1 MQHYVAGGCTHA
13 FHDGGFEFDTG
24 LHYVGRIEKYKM
36 LLDLVSGRDAKKVE
50 WAKMG
55 RASDGFCYDE
65 IKLGG
70 DKPWGFKAGAHA
82 FVDDLAAEFPGER
95 AAIEQYV
102 RLSAKVNKMADLYYY
117 AKLFHPIVQW
127 VLNKTLNREYFR
139 WASRSTWD
147 VVSELTTNKRLRAI
161 LCGQFGDYGLKPQ
174 DSSFLIQAGITAHYM
189 DAAYYPIGGSQE
201 ISRALIPTITDA
213 GGAVLVK
220 ARVQSIEID
229 ASSGRAVGV
238 KVCVVDLSGKAKGEA
253 VSVRATCG
261 VISGAGAYLTNRL
274 VPEAHR
280 ARLGY
285 APMLKEVKQSIS
297 HVYAFVGMKGTAKE
311 LELRGAN
318 LWVLPVDDDYNYC
331 GAALDASDKGKG
343 DHGDPFADVGN
354 RDDHDDMALFM
365 GFPSCKD
372 PSFEERF
379 PGKSTCEII
388 TTAHSEWFERY
399 LVEYGESKR
408 ASAGKEGEKKEEEE
422 EEDVAATL
430 GWEEVGTPKQERAGA
445 AGGNPNQSG
454 KRKNPE
460 YTAMK
465 KGLEEKLLR
474 ALYRHFPATRGKV
487 EYVNIATP
495 LSNLYYLARPD
506 SYGLEHTTA
515 HYAGGLDKMRP
526 ATDIPGLYAT
536 GQDIGTVG
544 IVGALNGG
552 ILTAHACLGYG
563 FVDLVVQKRNLIE
576 DLMAVDA
583 DFDINDY
590 PEATAPRPKDPLHP
604 SMRKDAPGKEK
615 GV

>member
-1 MQHYVAGGCTHA
+1 
-13 FHDGGFEFDTG
+13 
-24 LHYVGRIEKYKM
+24 VGRIEKYKM

-82 FVDDLAAEFPGER
+82 FVDDLVAEFPGER

-147 VVSELTTNKRLRAI
+147 VVSELTANKRLRAI

-285 APMLKEVKQSIS
+285 APMLKKVKQSIS

-331 GAALDASDKGKG
+331 GAVLDASDKGKG

-379 PGKSTCEII
+379 PGKVCYYIFQSIFSQC
-388 TTAHSEWFERY
+388 SVYKFRY
-399 LVEYGESKR
+399 TNLAVPGQVDVRDHHHGPLGMVRAVPRGVRRVEEGGGGGGGEGGGGR
-408 ASAGKEGEKKEEEE
+408 GGDAG
-422 EEDVAATL
+422 
-430 GWEEVGTPKQERAGA
+430 VGGGGDAEAGA
-445 AGGNPNQSG
+445 RGGGGRQ
-454 KRKNPE
+454 PE
-460 YTAMK
+460 PEREAK
-465 KGLEEKLLR
+465 EPGVHGDEE
-474 ALYRHFPATRGKV
+474 
-487 EYVNIATP
+487 
-495 LSNLYYLARPD
+495 
-506 SYGLEHTTA
+506 
-515 HYAGGLDKMRP
+515 
-526 ATDIPGLYAT
+526 
-536 GQDIGTVG
+536 GT
-544 IVGALNGG
+544 
-552 ILTAHACLGYG
+552 
-563 FVDLVVQKRNLIE
+563 
-576 DLMAVDA
+576 
-583 DFDINDY
+583 
-590 PEATAPRPKDPLHP
+590 
-604 SMRKDAPGKEK
+604 
-615 GV
+615 